1 MRWGW
6 LPREP
11 DIWTTRIFMPTTYP
25 PLPPHS
31 SSRDGSLE
39 VEFSG
44 GQWLHQSC
52 LFSEISIKNKK
63 QQQQKEN
70 RVSENF
76 QVVKQLEEL
85 GGWCTWEGHESFLL
99 LLIYLAPC
107 ISVPELYV
115 LVTWSCLTLF
125 NLMDC
130 NQPDSVHGIF
140 QARILEWVAISFS
153 RKLSKARI
161 KPRSPAL
168 QADSLPSEHELYCI
182 IINL

>member
-1 MRWGW
+1 
-6 LPREP
+6 
-11 DIWTTRIFMPTTYP
+11 MPTTYP

-85 GGWCTWEGHESFLL
+85 WDDVRGKDMKAS
-99 LLIYLAPC
+99 Y
-107 ISVPELYV
+107 
-115 LVTWSCLTLF
+115 
-125 NLMDC
+125 
-130 NQPDSVHGIF
+130 
-140 QARILEWVAISFS
+140 SFS
-153 RKLSKARI
+153 YTLLHAFLFLS
-161 KPRSPAL
+161 
-168 QADSLPSEHELYCI
+168 CMC
-182 IINL
+182 